1 MAPYLAMWYG
11 DMLLVGWDLLTS
23 HHELPHHFKVT
34 HGVSLSWC
42 SVLKSDMVLIGFILP
57 NIGNISVRVVIVL
70 I

>member
-1 MAPYLAMWYG
+1 MWYG

-23 HHELPHHFKVT
+23 HHELPHHLKVT

-42 SVLKSDMVLIGFILP
+42 SVLQSDTILTGFILP
-57 NIGNISVRVVIVL
+57 NMRNISVCVVIL